1 VTTHDDDER
10 AEYIYS
16 THVIFLSALAL
27 RGCVV
32 REMMLQTDK
41 PSLKTQQ
48 HGKRNQNAAEKQQH
62 GQSNK

>member
-16 THVIFLSALAL
+16 KYVMFLSALAL

-41 PSLKTQQ
+41 TSLKTQQQ
-48 HGKRNQNAAEKQQH
+48 HGKRNQNAAEKPH